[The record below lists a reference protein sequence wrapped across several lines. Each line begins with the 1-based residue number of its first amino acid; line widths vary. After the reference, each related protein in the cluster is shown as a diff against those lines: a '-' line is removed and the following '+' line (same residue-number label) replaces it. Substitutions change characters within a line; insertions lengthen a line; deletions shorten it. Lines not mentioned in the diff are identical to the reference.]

1 MYIIPIILLWRTI
14 KFVQTYIF
22 TGCICM
28 KKFIFFMSLLAV
40 VGVLSVNNAEAG
52 ISVPAK
58 KTADNLKKCAQK
70 SVVGTFN
77 KTVKTITNYAN
88 DIKDS
93 AQDVVDGKE
102 IKKELED
109 LEKSFTNLE
118 GEYTKIKDGVIKP
131 IDKAYES
138 VNLSLV
144 ENMAAFEKLTE
155 AMKEKESRSVYFEEN
170 GKEVL
175 VKTSAGKI
183 TDDIYKT
190 IDNIPTYSEM
200 KGAIDQINSGA
211 TTAKSSS
218 KKAKDESSKTLKNI
232 QKFEK
237 GMSKILGEDFSVND
251 MINDIDALKEAEKYL
266 NMDKM
271 ALPKELSTLS
281 NIAAMKPALD
291 AFMALNSVERVQQ
304 LQDFASTLTSVA
316 QLQALQTAAYDSVA
330 LATEISEAL
339 QTLQTMLAALSW
351 DSSSIKTVYDTAKDA
366 KKTFKDVKSKVGDLK
381 KMADKLKKA
390 ADDVKNIKDS
400 FQKDVAKI
408 QKMFN
413 GDVELGELLEQLKT
427 FPALAST
434 VDSIMGYMDIAG
446 KALDFQ
452 QDVLGFGKDAKSTE
466 SVMASAEPYVD
477 DAKDKAKEWKDD
489 IKNYFK
495 KPKDNADEVAEKEE
509 KISGREQ
516 TANKLKSKYKKYK
529 EYHDKAKANLDYL
542 EGVYSGNKDAIA
554 KIKKAKDKLSK
565 VASSTQIS
573 DFATDTLGITGSV
586 KDVMNAYKAVSKVDE
601 DKLLGPVDKFKDK
614 LEAFKDVKDQVKE
627 VQDLADKISKAKQ
640 IANGISNN
648 IKNLGG
654 LIKCFNIDL
663 DAILEDTLLRVQDTV
678 VEEVRKE
685 VWKAYSEA
693 VIDLP
698 YLMLPDDWEDEF
710 DSPFKKSKELG
721 KPLSSL
727 ELKSELEQLAGVQKD
742 EAVHPLAGMQ
752 FAEIRTIDDYKYS
765 KPIDVDA
772 KKFSGTLDYT
782 DTMSAWDF
790 KIEGVK
796 IKSGIGIEW
805 DFGDWKTTAW
815 APIFGSLK
823 CGFNLKTD
831 FCWYWQWQSCWFISK
846 CYKTPMLLPT
856 CMTNFDYKEPTVHVE
871 VAPRNGSSQL
881 MYMKFLRDIPGSFK
895 SWAAGAAAD
904 TVPNVHVTAISPE
917 ARSVSNLGPM
927 GANLTMTCD
936 IAKKL
941 DKFPYVQYYGLPGSP
956 IELAKQIGRSMVDL
970 KDWKKEWFTEE
981 APELGK
987 FPASLQMLYASEIN
1001 KNEWNPR
1008 AFPGGWTPSGETKP
1022 DYEDIRD
1029 ESYKW
1034 ALPYLKEGLDTTQT
1048 TIASGTDVIED
1059 YIYMNKC
1066 DAGLA
1071 EDGTNVCLGKWGA
1084 LFPRNGQVAVED
1096 TRYPLKRYAQLAYRA
1111 YDRTLE
1117 LGYIGDLRKQPET
1130 EMYGVGYDKTEFSL
1144 DWPYRTNRYKVG
1156 EDPKY
1161 WARGYYGEEINSGG
1175 MVMTLWK
1182 DTSCCVKV
1190 CCDMS
1195 MFGYYPGESYYFSLP
1210 YWEDEKWKITDVTK
1224 HK

>member
-1 MYIIPIILLWRTI
+1 M
-14 KFVQTYIF
+14 
-22 TGCICM
+22 GCCM
-28 KKFIFFMSLLAV
+28 KRIFVFVFVLLACT
-40 VGVLSVNNAEAG
+40 GVLPVNKSEAA
-52 ISVPAK
+52 ITVPAQK
-58 KTADNLKKCAQK
+58 AADNLQKCAQK
-70 SVVGTFN
+70 SIVGTFN
-77 KTVKTITNYAN
+77 KTVNTISNYAD
-88 DIKDS
+88 DIQGSVK
-93 AQDVVDGKE
+93 DVVDGKQ
-102 IKKELED
+102 IKQELED
-109 LEKSFTNLE
+109 LSKSVSNLE
-118 GEYTKIKDGVIKP
+118 GEYLTIKDKVIKP
-131 IDKAYES
+131 IDDAYSS
-138 VNLSLV
+138 VNLSMV
-144 ENMAAFEKLTE
+144 ENMAAFEKLTDAVKNNE
-155 AMKEKESRSVYFEEN
+155 NRTVYFEEG
-170 GKEVL
+170 GKRVL
-175 VKTSAGKI
+175 VNVGAGKV
-183 TDDIYKT
+183 TDDLFKT
-190 IDNIPTYSEM
+190 IDNIPTYGEM
-200 KGAIDQINSGA
+200 SDAISKINSGESV
-211 TTAKSSS
+211 AKTSS
-218 KKAKDESSKTLKNI
+218 KKAKNESSKTLKNI

-237 GMSKILGEDFSVND
+237 GMGKILGEDFSVND

-271 ALPKELSTLS
+271 ALPKELSTIA

-291 AFMALNSVERVQQ
+291 AFMALNSVQRVQQ
-304 LQDFASTLTSVA
+304 LQDFATTLTSVA

-351 DSSSIKTVYDTAKDA
+351 DSTSIKTVYDTAKDA

-390 ADDVKNIKDS
+390 ADDVKNIKNG
-400 FQKDVAKI
+400 FQKDIAKI
-408 QKMFN
+408 KKMFDGN
-413 GDVELGELLEQLKT
+413 VEIGELLEQLKS
-427 FPALAST
+427 FPALVST
-434 VDSIMGYMDIAG
+434 VDSIIGYMDIAG

-452 QDVLGFGKDAKSTE
+452 NDILGFGKDAKSTE
-466 SVMASAEPYVD
+466 AVMASAEPYID
-477 DAKDKAKEWKDD
+477 DAKVKAKEWKTD

-495 KPKDNADEVAEKEE
+495 KPKQNSDEVSDKEN
-509 KISGREQ
+509 KISKHEKK
-516 TANKLKSKYKKYK
+516 ANELKSKYKKYK
-529 EYHDKAKANLDYL
+529 DYKKKAKANLDYL
-542 EGVYSGNKDAIA
+542 ETVYSGNAAALA

-565 VASSTQIS
+565 VADSAQIS
-573 DFATDTLGITGSV
+573 DFAVKTLGVTGPV
-586 KDVMNAYKAVSKVDE
+586 KDVMNAYKAVSSVDE
-601 DKLLGPVDKFKDK
+601 DKLTGPVDKFKDK
-614 LEAFKDVKDQVKE
+614 LEAFSDVKNQLKD
-627 VQDLADKISKAKQ
+627 VQDLANKVSSSKQ
-640 IANGISNN
+640 VANGLANN

-654 LIKCFNIDL
+654 FIKCFNINL

-678 VEEVRKE
+678 VEEMRKAI
-685 VWKAYSEA
+685 WQSYSEA
-693 VIDLP
+693 VIEVP
-698 YLMLPDDWEDEF
+698 YLMLPDDWENKF
-710 DSPFKKSKELG
+710 DSPFKKSKEIG
-721 KPLSSL
+721 NVPISL
-727 ELKSELEQLAGVQKD
+727 NGADLKSELSKIAGIKNSKL
-742 EAVHPLAGMQ
+742 VHPQAGMQ
-752 FAEIRTIDDYKYS
+752 FAEIKTIDDYKYS

-772 KKFSGTLDYT
+772 KKFTGTLDYK

-790 KIEGVK
+790 KIDGVK

-831 FCWYWQWQSCWFISK
+831 FCWYWQWQSCYFITK
-846 CYKTPMLLPT
+846 CYKTPALLPT

-904 TVPNVHVTAISPE
+904 TVPNVHVAGISPE
-917 ARSVSNLGPM
+917 ARSVSKLGPM

-981 APELGK
+981 APELGR

-1034 ALPYLKEGLDTTQT
+1034 ALPYLKEGLDATQT
-1048 TIASGTDVIED
+1048 TLASGTDVIED

-1084 LFPRNGQVAVED
+1084 LFPRNGQVTVED
-1096 TRYPLKRYAQLAYRA
+1096 TRFPLKRYAQLAYRA

-1117 LGYIGDLRKQPET
+1117 LGYIDDLRKQPET
-1130 EMYGVGYDKTEFSL
+1130 EMYGVDYDKTEFSL

-1161 WARGYYGEEINSGG
+1161 WARGYYGEELNSGG

-1195 MFGYYPGESYYFSLP
+1195 MFGYYPGETYYFSLP